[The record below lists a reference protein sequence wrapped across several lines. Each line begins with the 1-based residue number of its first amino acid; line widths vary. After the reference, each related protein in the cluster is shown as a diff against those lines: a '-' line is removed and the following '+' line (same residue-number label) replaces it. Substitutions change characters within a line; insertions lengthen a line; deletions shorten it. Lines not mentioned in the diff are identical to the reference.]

1 MAARQAIM
9 SRLRYA
15 VGIFVVAVS
24 VRGFLLSLASSGDF
38 LYGRQTE
45 AGFHSADEGIN
56 VSVALSRT
64 GNFADPFVE
73 PTGPTAHVP
82 PLFPLVTAC
91 LFRVA
96 GYGTAAAAIRNGLNI
111 AGLGLLFASFP
122 FAASVIG
129 LGVRPGGIA
138 GALAAVF
145 RRSGRARYF
154 AGAMN
159 GRPHWS
165 CCG

>member
-15 VGIFVVAVS
+15 VGIFVVAVA